1 MVHPTR
7 GRGRGRGENRVG
19 NSQSIGNMA
28 AQIVNTSQANMSSPP
43 QPKPTQRAV
52 RGNSSNDHCGTCNGI
67 TGADAIGCD
76 RCTNW
81 FHPSPMC
88 LGLPDQLITSIQ
100 EYGGTGVVFVCTECR
115 TCGGGGGDVSQSAI
129 KQLFQT
135 VKKLCETVQS
145 LTSQVADLSSNP
157 GSTGHQ
163 SASGLNPS
171 SAPDTDHLRT
181 LIREETREIEE
192 RHKRRQ
198 SVIVRGIKAQSV
210 ETFKPMFDRVCSY
223 LTGSPVVFSNAMCIS
238 KDKHIFRIKIE
249 DDESRKTLLD
259 NARNLRNSSF
269 TDTFINR
276 DLTYKQRGEL
286 RARRIQR
293 LNSATSHTQASNSL
307 LNSSP
312 SLVAN
317 GAVGGQPIA
326 PAASPDLNH

>member
-1 MVHPTR
+1 M
-7 GRGRGRGENRVG
+7 
-19 NSQSIGNMA
+19 
-28 AQIVNTSQANMSSPP
+28 
-43 QPKPTQRAV
+43 
-52 RGNSSNDHCGTCNGI
+52 
-67 TGADAIGCD
+67 
-76 RCTNW
+76 
-81 FHPSPMC
+81 
-88 LGLPDQLITSIQ
+88 
-100 EYGGTGVVFVCTECR
+100 
-115 TCGGGGGDVSQSAI
+115 SQSAI

-157 GSTGHQ
+157 GSTRHQ

-171 SAPDTDHLRT
+171 PALDTDHLRT
-181 LIREETREIEE
+181 SIREETREIEE

-249 DDESRKTLLD
+249 ARKTLLD
-259 NARNLRNSSF
+259 NARNLRNSAF

-293 LNSATSHTQASNSL
+293 LDSATTHTQASNSL

-312 SLVAN
+312 SLDVN
-317 GAVGGQPIA
+317 GAIGGQPIA